1 MLRAIAILV
10 LLLAT
15 MALGRPDA
23 QAATAGKCTSLEA
36 RCAVKIGGRCDPATG
51 HWEYGYNGAP
61 GNTKLTQAYN
71 ACISEGLKRK

>member
-15 MALGRPDA
+15 VALAQLDA
-23 QAATAGKCTSLEA
+23 QAAAAKCTSLQA

-51 HWEYGYNGAP
+51 RWEYGRNGAG
-61 GNTKLTQAYN
+61 GNAQAFD